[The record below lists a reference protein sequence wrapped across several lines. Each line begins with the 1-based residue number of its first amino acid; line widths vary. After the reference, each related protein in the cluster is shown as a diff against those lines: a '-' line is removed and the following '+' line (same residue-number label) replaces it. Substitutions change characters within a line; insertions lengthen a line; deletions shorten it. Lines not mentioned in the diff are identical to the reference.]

1 MQSNRIQNVREILKV
16 NLIKENSKSAQNAN
30 VTIQSDRIFK
40 VLEIIT

>member
-16 NLIKENSKSAQNAN
+16 NLIKENSKSAQNTN

-40 VLEIIT
+40 VLEMIT